1 MPFGLSQEAVQNDGG
16 QVNVLMAIKRNPS
29 LSGKRPEAVDLLVD
43 GSFHLRQESL
53 ATREQQ

>member
-29 LSGKRPEAVDLLVD
+29 LSGERPEAVDLVVD
-43 GSFHLRQESL
+43 GSLQLRQESL
-53 ATREQQ
+53 ATGGQQ